1 MKRGAPAALAILL
14 AVAGCARNARPGA
27 PGPSVVA
34 TVGDQRVTLD
44 EFFAFA
50 RNAAGEDPKN
60 VSPRVLSSL
69 LDQYLDEVLLERAVA
84 SGRPAVPGATPAERR
99 RAYLSR
105 RAGLDALSEADLRR
119 EYDTHPERYR
129 RPALVRV
136 AQLLFPAREA
146 ADAALKRLKEG
157 ARWLEVSRASSAAP
171 NAASGGALGL
181 LAQSDL
187 PREFER
193 AIWGLPAGGTSG
205 VLAAPHG
212 FHVFRVE
219 ERLDARDIP
228 FEEALPGLRVSLA
241 EERSAKAVEDA
252 IGEARA
258 AFPVVVLED
267 HLPFP
272 YVGTNP
278 KAADA
283 GGARP
288 GFR

>member
-1 MKRGAPAALAILL
+1 
-14 AVAGCARNARPGA
+14 VACSRSGRPGA

-34 TVGDQRVTLD
+34 TAGDRYVTLE
-44 EFFAFA
+44 EFFVSA

-69 LDQYLDEVLLERAVA
+69 LDQYLEEVLLERAVA
-84 SGRPAVPGATPAERR
+84 AARPPVTGATPAERR

-105 RAGLDALSEADLRR
+105 RAGLDTLGDAELRK
-119 EYDTHPERYR
+119 EYGEHPDRYR

-136 AQLLFPAREA
+136 SQMLFPTREA
-146 ADAALKRLKEG
+146 ADAALKKLKDG
-157 ARWLEVSRASSAAP
+157 AAWMDVSRGASAAP

-181 LAQSDL
+181 LARSDL
-187 PREFER
+187 PQEFEK

-205 VLAAPHG
+205 ILAAPHG

-228 FEEALPGLRVSLA
+228 FEEARPGLRISLA
-241 EERSAKAVEDA
+241 EELSAKAVEDA
-252 IGEARA
+252 IAEARK
-258 AFPVVVLED
+258 AFPVTVLED

-278 KAADA
+278 KAAA
-283 GGARP
+283 AR
-288 GFR
+288 

>member
-1 MKRGAPAALAILL
+1 MRRLAPLAAAALLL
-14 AVAGCARNARPGA
+14 VAPGCSKIGRRAGA

-34 TVGDQRVTLD
+34 TVGDRHVTLD
-44 EFFAFA
+44 EFFVSA

-69 LDQYLDEVLLERAVA
+69 LDQYLEEVLLDRAVA
-84 SGRPAVPGATPAERR
+84 AAQPPVAGSTATERR

-105 RAGLDALSEADLRR
+105 RAGLDALGDAELRKEYAEHAD
-119 EYDTHPERYR
+119 RYR

-136 AQLLFPAREA
+136 SQLFFQTHEA
-146 ADAALKRLKEG
+146 ADAALKKLEKG
-157 ARWLEVSRASSAAP
+157 AAWIDVSRASSAAP

-181 LAQSDL
+181 LGRSDL
-187 PREFER
+187 PQEFEK
-193 AIWGLPAGGTSG
+193 AIWGLPAGGTTG

-219 ERLDARDIP
+219 ERLDGRDIT
-228 FEEALPGLRVSLA
+228 FDEARPGLRISLA
-241 EERSAKAVEDA
+241 EERSGKAVEDA
-252 IGEARA
+252 IAEARA
-258 AFPVVVLED
+258 AFPVAVLED

-278 KAADA
+278 KAAA
-283 GGARP
+283 PR
-288 GFR
+288 

>member
-1 MKRGAPAALAILL
+1 MRPGRAAALALLL
-14 AVAGCARNARPGA
+14 AAPACTRASRPGA

-34 TVGDQRVTLD
+34 TVGDRHVTLD
-44 EFFAFA
+44 EFFKTA
-50 RNAAGEDPKN
+50 RNAAGDDPRN

-84 SGRPAVPGATPAERR
+84 SARPAVAGATPAERR
-99 RAYLSR
+99 RAYLAR
-105 RAGLDALSEADLRR
+105 RAGLETLSDADLRK
-119 EYDTHPERYR
+119 EYDAHPERYR

-146 ADAALKRLKEG
+146 ADAALRKLREG
-157 ARWLEVSRASSAAP
+157 TPWIEVSRASSAAP
-171 NAASGGALGL
+171 NAASGGELGL
-181 LAQSDL
+181 LAQTDL
-187 PREFER
+187 PREFEK
-193 AIWGLPAGGTSG
+193 AIWALPAGGTSG

-228 FEEALPGLRVSLA
+228 FEEARPGLRISLA
-241 EERSAKAVEDA
+241 EERSAKAVEDTIA
-252 IGEARA
+252 EARS
-258 AFPVVVLED
+258 AFPVAVLED

-278 KAADA
+278 KAT
-283 GGARP
+283 P
-288 GFR
+288 P

>member
-1 MKRGAPAALAILL
+1 VAFVL
-14 AVAGCARNARPGA
+14 AGCARNSRPGA

-34 TVGDQRVTLD
+34 TVGDRRVTLD
-44 EFFAFA
+44 EFFASA
-50 RNAAGEDPKN
+50 RNAAGEDPRN

-69 LDQYLDEVLLERAVA
+69 LDQYLEEVLLDRAVA
-84 SGRPAVPGATPAERR
+84 SAHPPAPGTTATERR
-99 RAYLSR
+99 RAYLAR
-105 RAGLDALSEADLRR
+105 RAGLDALTDADLKR
-119 EYDTHPERYR
+119 EYDAHPERYR
-129 RPALVRV
+129 RPAFVRV
-136 AQLLFPAREA
+136 AQLLFPSREA
-146 ADAALKRLKEG
+146 ADAALRRLRDG
-157 ARWLEVSRASSAAP
+157 ASWIDVSRASSVAP
-171 NAASGGALGL
+171 NAASGGTLGL

-187 PREFER
+187 PREFEK
-193 AIWGLPAGGTSG
+193 AIWGLPAGGTSA

-228 FEEALPGLRVSLA
+228 FEEARPGLRVALA

-252 IGEARA
+252 IAEARK
-258 AFPVVVLED
+258 AFGVSVLED

-278 KAADA
+278 KAADSRE
-283 GGARP
+283 GRP

>member
-1 MKRGAPAALAILL
+1 VKRAPVALALL
-14 AVAGCARNARPGA
+14 LVLACRAKSGRPGT

-44 EFFAFA
+44 EFFASA
-50 RNAAGEDPKN
+50 RNAVGEDPKN

-69 LDQYLDEVLLERAVA
+69 LDQYVDEVLLERAVA
-84 SGRPAVPGATPAERR
+84 SARPAVLGATPAERR

-105 RAGLDALSEADLRR
+105 RAGLDALSNADLRR
-119 EYDTHPERYR
+119 EYNAHPERYR

-136 AQLLFPAREA
+136 TQLLLPSREA
-146 ADAALKRLKEG
+146 ADGALKRLKEG
-157 ARWLEVSRASSAAP
+157 APWIEISRSSSVAP
-171 NAASGGALGL
+171 NASSGGALGL

-187 PREFER
+187 PREFEK

-241 EERSAKAVEDA
+241 EELSAKAVEDA
-252 IGEARA
+252 IAEARK
-258 AFPVVVLED
+258 AFPVSVLED

-278 KAADA
+278 KAAD
-283 GGARP
+283 GRQERP

>member
-1 MKRGAPAALAILL
+1 MRRATAAFALLL
-14 AVAGCARNARPGA
+14 AAGCAKNGRPGA

-44 EFFAFA
+44 EFFASA

-69 LDQYLDEVLLERAVA
+69 LDQYLDEVLLERAVRSA
-84 SGRPAVPGATPAERR
+84 RPAVAGATPAERR

-105 RAGLDALSEADLRR
+105 RAGLDTLSDADLRR
-119 EYDTHPERYR
+119 EYDAHPERYR
-129 RPALVRV
+129 HPPLVRV
-136 AQLLFPAREA
+136 AQLLFASREA
-146 ADAALKRLKEG
+146 ADAALRRLKDG
-157 ARWLEVSRASSAAP
+157 APWIEVSRASSIAP

-181 LAQSDL
+181 LARSDL
-187 PREFER
+187 PREFEK

-228 FEEALPGLRVSLA
+228 LEEALPGLRVSLA
-241 EERSAKAVEDA
+241 EERSAQAVEDSIA
-252 IGEARA
+252 EARK
-258 AFPVVVLED
+258 AFPVAVLED

-278 KAADA
+278 KAADSRLE
-283 GGARP
+283 RP

>member
-1 MKRGAPAALAILL
+1 VRRAVASFAALL
-14 AVAGCARNARPGA
+14 AVLAGCARNGRPSA

-34 TVGDQRVTLD
+34 TVGDRHVSLE
-44 EFFAFA
+44 EFFTSA

-69 LDQYLDEVLLERAVA
+69 LDQYLDEVLLERTVA
-84 SGRPAVPGATPAERR
+84 GARPPVTGATPAEKR

-105 RAGLDALSEADLRR
+105 RAGLEALDEAELRA
-119 EYDTHPERYR
+119 EYAAHPDRYR

-136 AQLLFPAREA
+136 SQLLLPTREA
-146 ADAALKRLKEG
+146 ADAALRRLRDG
-157 ARWLEVSRASSAAP
+157 APWIEVSRGASSAP

-181 LAQSDL
+181 LGRADL
-187 PREFER
+187 PQEFEK
-193 AIWGLPAGGTSG
+193 AIWGLPAGGTTG
-205 VLAAPHG
+205 ALQAPHG

-219 ERLDARDIP
+219 ERLDARDIS
-228 FEEALPGLRVSLA
+228 FEEARPGLRIAVA
-241 EERSAKAVEDA
+241 EKRSAQAVEDA
-252 IGEARA
+252 VAEARK

-278 KAADA
+278 KAAA
-283 GGARP
+283 SR
-288 GFR
+288 

>member
-1 MKRGAPAALAILL
+1 VRRPAALAAALL
-14 AVAGCARNARPGA
+14 VRAAGCSRNGRPGA

-34 TVGDQRVTLD
+34 TAGDRYVTLE
-44 EFFAFA
+44 EFFVSA

-84 SGRPAVPGATPAERR
+84 AARPPVTGATPAERR

-105 RAGLDALSEADLRR
+105 RAGLDTLGDAELRK
-119 EYDTHPERYR
+119 EYGEHPDRYR

-136 AQLLFPAREA
+136 SQMLFPTREA
-146 ADAALKRLKEG
+146 AEAALRRLKDG
-157 ARWLEVSRASSAAP
+157 AAWMDVSRGASAAP

-181 LAQSDL
+181 LARSDL
-187 PREFER
+187 PQEFEK

-205 VLAAPHG
+205 ILAAPHG

-228 FEEALPGLRVSLA
+228 FEEARPGLRISLA
-241 EERSAKAVEDA
+241 EELSAKAVEDA
-252 IGEARA
+252 IAEARK
-258 AFPVVVLED
+258 AFPVTILED

-278 KAADA
+278 KAAA
-283 GGARP
+283 AR
-288 GFR
+288 

>member
-1 MKRGAPAALAILL
+1 MRRAAALALLL
-14 AVAGCARNARPGA
+14 AAAGCAKNGRPGA

-44 EFFAFA
+44 EFFASA

-69 LDQYLDEVLLERAVA
+69 LDQYLDEVLLERAIA
-84 SGRPAVPGATPAERR
+84 SARPAVPGATPAERR
-99 RAYLSR
+99 RAYLAR
-105 RAGLDALSEADLRR
+105 RAGLDALSDADLKA
-119 EYDTHPERYR
+119 EYEAHPERYR
-129 RPALVRV
+129 RPTVVRV
-136 AQLLFPAREA
+136 SQLLFRTRED
-146 ADAALKRLKEG
+146 ADAALKKLKG
-157 ARWLEVSRASSAAP
+157 GTPWIEVSRASSAAP
-171 NAASGGALGL
+171 NAASGGPLGL

-187 PREFER
+187 PREFEK

-205 VLAAPHG
+205 VLATPHG

-228 FEEALPGLRVSLA
+228 FDEARSGLRIALA

-252 IGEARA
+252 TAEARS
-258 AFPVVVLED
+258 AFPVAVLED

-278 KAADA
+278 KAAPS
-283 GGARP
+283 R
-288 GFR
+288 

>member
-1 MKRGAPAALAILL
+1 VRRPAASVAAAILF
-14 AVAGCARNARPGA
+14 VAGCSRNGRSGA

-34 TVGDQRVTLD
+34 TVGDQRVTLE
-44 EFFAFA
+44 EFFASA

-84 SGRPAVPGATPAERR
+84 SARPPVSGAMPAERR
-99 RAYLSR
+99 RAYLAR
-105 RAGLDALSEADLRR
+105 RAGLDAIADADLRK
-119 EYDTHPERYR
+119 EYDAHPDRYR

-136 AQLLFPAREA
+136 AQLLFQTREA
-146 ADAALKRLKEG
+146 ADAALKSLKAG
-157 ARWLEVSRASSAAP
+157 APWIEISRASSVAP

-181 LAQSDL
+181 LGRSDL

-205 VLAAPHG
+205 ILAAPHG

-219 ERLDARDIP
+219 ERLDARDIT
-228 FEEALPGLRVSLA
+228 FEEARPGLRISVA
-241 EERSAKAVEDA
+241 EELSAKAVEDA
-252 IGEARA
+252 IAEARK
-258 AFPVVVLED
+258 AFPVAIFED

-278 KAADA
+278 KAA
-283 GGARP
+283 GAP
-288 GFR
+288 